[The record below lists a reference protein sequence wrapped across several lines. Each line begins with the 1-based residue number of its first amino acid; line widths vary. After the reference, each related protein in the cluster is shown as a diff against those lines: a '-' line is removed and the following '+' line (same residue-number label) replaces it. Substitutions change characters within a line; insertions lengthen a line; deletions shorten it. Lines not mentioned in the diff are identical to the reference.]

1 MRYALIA
8 LLLTGCAGQQI
19 QHDAYVER
27 LEQTCEAMGH
37 QRNTEAGV
45 QCGLRLHAQ
54 LQANGGSAPAPYRSF
69 RNQQGPI
76 VTSCNRA
83 GGNTTCYTQ

>member
-8 LLLTGCAGQQI
+8 LLLTGCATQA
-19 QHDAYVER
+19 QHDAYVQR
-27 LEQTCEAMGH
+27 LEQACEAMGY
-37 QRNTEAGV
+37 QRNSEAGV

-54 LQANGGSAPAPYRSF
+54 LQANSGSAAPYRSF